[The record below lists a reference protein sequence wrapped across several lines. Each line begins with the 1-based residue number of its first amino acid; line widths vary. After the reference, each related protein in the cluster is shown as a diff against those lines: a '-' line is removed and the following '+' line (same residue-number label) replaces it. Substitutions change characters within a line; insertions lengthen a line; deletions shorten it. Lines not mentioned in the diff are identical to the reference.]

1 MMAERIVSFFLLPIL
16 TKSLTIEEY
25 AIWTQSIIIVGVLVP
40 IVLLKFET
48 TIIKFLPLLNKNRK
62 KQNSLILF
70 MIVLILCF
78 FSLIAVIILLLDD
91 QIANFIFGDHR
102 LSFYVPLLIVLLFS
116 EVIFEFL
123 IGVLRVANKIKK
135 LSIYLLMKGVWRAGV
150 LILVLIIIDGSYYL
164 ALSSFVLFQLII
176 ILFLFF
182 FEINPVL
189 LFKSGLKTSKPY
201 WSKVIKFS
209 LPLVPYIVLLGINN
223 FVDRFFIIHFHGL
236 KLLGIYAAGFSL
248 AVIVTFIHSTI
259 SFMLFPELSK
269 LWVNKNKNKNKIK
282 NLIQKVVISYLA
294 LSIPFLIFI
303 LIAGVDFIS
312 LLTTNQYN
320 ITSIEIFLI
329 TLNIALFGLHQIIYY
344 VVLLDRGSL
353 SAPRIM
359 TIVVFINIVF
369 NALLI
374 PNYGI
379 FGAAL
384 AGFLSNAYLAIYTI
398 VLSKKILKWNYPIL
412 VNIKI
417 LFRSLIM
424 GIVIWQSIHWL
435 GNDLLSLLVT
445 LIFSG
450 FTYILLDFFGDKNS
464 SFISLTKLSI
474 LYRRKS

>member
-1 MMAERIVSFFLLPIL
+1 M
-16 TKSLTIEEY
+16 
-25 AIWTQSIIIVGVLVP
+25 
-40 IVLLKFET
+40 
-48 TIIKFLPLLNKNRK
+48 
-62 KQNSLILF
+62 
-70 MIVLILCF
+70 
-78 FSLIAVIILLLDD
+78 
-91 QIANFIFGDHR
+91 
-102 LSFYVPLLIVLLFS
+102 
-116 EVIFEFL
+116 
-123 IGVLRVANKIKK
+123 
-135 LSIYLLMKGVWRAGV
+135 
-150 LILVLIIIDGSYYL
+150 
-164 ALSSFVLFQLII
+164 
-176 ILFLFF
+176 
-182 FEINPVL
+182 
-189 LFKSGLKTSKPY
+189 
-201 WSKVIKFS
+201 
-209 LPLVPYIVLLGINN
+209 
-223 FVDRFFIIHFHGL
+223 
-236 KLLGIYAAGFSL
+236 
-248 AVIVTFIHSTI
+248 
-259 SFMLFPELSK
+259 
-269 LWVNKNKNKNKIK
+269 
-282 NLIQKVVISYLA
+282 A

-312 LLTTNQYN
+312 LLTTIQYN

-424 GIVIWQSIHWL
+424 GIVIWQSILWL

-474 LYRRKS
+474 LYRSKS